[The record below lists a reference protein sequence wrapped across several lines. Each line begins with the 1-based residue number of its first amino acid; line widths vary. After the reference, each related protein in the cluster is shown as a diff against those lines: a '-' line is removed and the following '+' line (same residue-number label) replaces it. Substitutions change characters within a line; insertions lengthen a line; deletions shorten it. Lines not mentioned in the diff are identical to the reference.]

1 MEGKDGAPMFH
12 RKEGLILIV
21 RLQTGED
28 VVACLQRVAQEY
40 RLQTA
45 VILSGIGMWQ
55 ETELGFFQGPAAGYE
70 IHPYPEP
77 CELLALTGNLSRQE
91 SGIHLHLHATL
102 AMPNGSAVGGH
113 LLKATVKLT
122 NEISLL
128 ETEIPVFR
136 RKEENG
142 LMGMF
147 LE

>member
-1 MEGKDGAPMFH
+1 MFH
-12 RKEGLILIV
+12 RKAGSILIV

-28 VVACLQRVAQEY
+28 VVTCLQQVAQEY
-40 RLQTA
+40 SLQTA

-70 IHPYPEP
+70 IHRYPEP

-91 SGIHLHLHATL
+91 GGIHLHLHATL
-102 AMPNGSAVGGH
+102 ATPNGSAVGGH
-113 LLKATVKLT
+113 VFKATVNLT
-122 NEISLL
+122 NELSLL
-128 ETEIPVFR
+128 ETDIPIFR